1 MLAPDLAE
9 ALAAAVRDPAQVERL
24 LCTTSL
30 REFVRQGW
38 PVLEPGTPYLHGR
51 VIEAICEHLE
61 AVTAGQIRRL
71 LINVP
76 PGTAK
81 SLLARVLAVAIGV
94 CGVLL
99 TALLAA
105 IAVRALTEATE
116 DRER

>member
-1 MLAPDLAE
+1 VLAPDLDE
-9 ALAAAVRDPAQVERL
+9 TLAATVRDPSHVERL
-24 LCTTSL
+24 LCASSL

-61 AVTAGQIRRL
+61 AVTAGHIRRL

-81 SLLARVLAVAIGV
+81 SLLTSVFWPASVV
-94 CGVLL
+94 
-99 TALLAA
+99 
-105 IAVRALTEATE
+105 
-116 DRER
+116 